1 MAEERILSQWQSK
14 ARCGEEVKEGGSRAG
29 QDPRGK
35 GRDQIRG
42 WDQFTVAAKLDSTVS
57 QIRPSGFFSFRTEEA
72 FEDYYT
78 LDDFDTSLLS
88 SKPHTQLEEEDLAD
102 EGAKDEGRSG

>member
-1 MAEERILSQWQSK
+1 VMAEERILGQWQSK
-14 ARCGEEVKEGGSRAG
+14 AQCREEVRGGGSRAG
-29 QDPRGK
+29 QDPKGK
-35 GRDQIRG
+35 GRDQNRG
-42 WDQFTVAAKLDSTVS
+42 WDQFTVAAKPDSMVS

-78 LDDFDTSLLS
+78 LDDSDTSLLS
-88 SKPHTQLEEEDLAD
+88 SRPHTQLEEDPVD